1 MTYTVGNSGV
11 ANYANTKPGLATG
24 VVADAYN
31 GYGDAVGDGGVSVT
45 GNGITAYYML
55 MENSGFVLL
64 ENGDKIQLET

>member
-1 MTYTVGNSGV
+1 MTFTVGNTGV
-11 ANYANTKPGLATG
+11 ANYANTKPGLASG

-31 GYGDAVGDGGVSVT
+31 GYGDSVGDGSVAVT
-45 GNGITAYYML
+45 GNSISAYYML